1 MEARVPEF
9 LPAQA
14 GFLGGGA
21 DPFWAAPG
29 ATLYLGDARQCLRGL
44 PERSVH
50 CVVTSPPYWGLRRY
64 LPEEHAAAQDEIGSE
79 PSPDCGTQ
87 GQGQC
92 GGCFVCS
99 MVGVFRE
106 VYRVLRDD
114 GTVWLN
120 LGDSYSGSWG
130 ARGRGHGTNA
140 PRPDLEE
147 KYGTGAANRRVDGL
161 RDGNL
166 VGVPWRV
173 ALALQA
179 DGWVLRSDVPWVKR
193 SAMPDS
199 AENRPGKCLEYVF
212 LLAKGSGYYFD
223 MDAVRPSSTTP
234 TGAGGACFGRVM
246 DREAAQQAGAASRRY
261 ERPNYTDRA
270 LRNSDLWFQSVDR
283 PHGVVGSGDEV
294 VGLDVT
300 PHSARGQK
308 KMHFAV
314 FPPALITPLILAST
328 SEHGCCAACGRPWE
342 RVGARVTA
350 SVRPA
355 ESGAR
360 AEADAAGVALSGL
373 NNGLREGHRERSS
386 RTFGWRRTCGCQTDE
401 VVPAVVLDPFVGSG
415 TAVATALLLGRA
427 GVGIDLSAEYLQDN
441 AVPRIEAASRRGG
454 QDTRRGGTTAVP
466 EDAPPPPRRLRGR

>member
-1 MEARVPEF
+1 VKALEF

-14 GFLGGGA
+14 GFGRDRP
-21 DPFWAAPG
+21 DPFWAATG
-29 ATLYLGDARQCLRGL
+29 ATLYLGDARQCLRGMS
-44 PERSVH
+44 ERSVH
-50 CVVTSPPYWGLRRY
+50 CVVTSPPYWGLRDYGTGTWEGGSAECDHKPKVSPRANRP
-64 LPEEHAAAQDEIGSE
+64 LGLLAGGTTTVDVSTISHVRLCSRCGARRTDAQMGAEA
-79 PSPDCGTQ
+79 SPDCGTG
-87 GQGQC
+87 GQAQC
-92 GGCFVCS
+92 GECFVCS

-130 ARGRGHGTNA
+130 ARGRGLGTNS

-147 KYGTGAANRRVDGL
+147 KHGTAAANRSVVGL
-161 RDGNL
+161 ADGNL
-166 VGVPWRV
+166 IGVPWRV

-179 DGWVLRSDVPWVKR
+179 DGWVLRSDLPWVKR

-223 MDAVRPSSTTP
+223 MNAVRPTATTP

-246 DREAAQQAGAASRRY
+246 DEAAAQRAGAASRRY
-261 ERPNYTDRA
+261 KRPDYTDRA
-270 LRNSDLWFQSVDR
+270 FRNSDLWFQSVDR
-283 PHGVVGSGDEV
+283 AHGMVGSGDEV

-308 KMHFAV
+308 KTHFAV

-342 RVGARVTA
+342 RVAARVTEA
-350 SVRPA
+350 VRPA

-360 AEADAAGVALSGL
+360 AEADAAGSPCPG
-373 NNGLREGHRERSS
+373 
-386 RTFGWRRTCGCQTDE
+386 
-401 VVPAVVLDPFVGSG
+401 
-415 TAVATALLLGRA
+415 
-427 GVGIDLSAEYLQDN
+427 
-441 AVPRIEAASRRGG
+441 
-454 QDTRRGGTTAVP
+454 
-466 EDAPPPPRRLRGR
+466 